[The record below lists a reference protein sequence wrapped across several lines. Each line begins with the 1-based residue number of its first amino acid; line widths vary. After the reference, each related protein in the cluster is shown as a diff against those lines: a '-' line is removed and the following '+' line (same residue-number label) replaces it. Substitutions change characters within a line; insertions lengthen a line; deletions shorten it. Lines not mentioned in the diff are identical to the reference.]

1 MNANPDAIK
10 RIGRDVQGEI
20 ADLLTRP
27 GAGPDAVNAIVA
39 ALSKNPV
46 NTKAG
51 KATSQLI
58 EALLFGSIGKANE
71 KVTGRLRGQAQ

>member
-1 MNANPDAIK
+1 
-10 RIGRDVQGEI
+10 
-20 ADLLTRP
+20 
-27 GAGPDAVNAIVA
+27 VNAIVA

-71 KVTGRLRGQAQ
+71 RVTGRLRGQAQ